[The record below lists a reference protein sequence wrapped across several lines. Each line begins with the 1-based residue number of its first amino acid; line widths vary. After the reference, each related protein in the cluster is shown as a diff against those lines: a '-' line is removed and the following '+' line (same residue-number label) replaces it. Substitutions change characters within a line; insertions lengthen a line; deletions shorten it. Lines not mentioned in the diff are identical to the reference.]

1 MIETLRGQQVE
12 AQMSHECTEMTVTA
26 ALHAFMTGKTELLS
40 RRARRNYE
48 DVLELI
54 DEYLA
59 NHGVTSIDFVT
70 SPARHPKAD
79 TAGVDRVL
87 ALLDDFEDDYL
98 IAELEAEREFLR
110 VAEYVI
116 RDVVRWLRGRWIRR
130 PRQIEA
136 VA

>member
-1 MIETLRGQQVE
+1 
-12 AQMSHECTEMTVTA
+12 MSREITVMTVCA
-26 ALHAFMTGKTELLS
+26 ALDAFLVGKSELLN

-54 DEYLA
+54 DEYLGNQGITA
-59 NHGVTSIDFVT
+59 IDFVT
-70 SPARHPKAD
+70 TSDGRSRPTGVAS
-79 TAGVDRVL
+79 VDRVL
-87 ALLDDFEDDYL
+87 TLLDDFEDEFL
-98 IAELEAEREFLR
+98 IAELQAQREFLR

-130 PRQIEA
+130 PRKVDQ